1 MHAYA
6 RKQTRVITQG
16 QEMIDEKRGATPA
29 TPQELGDSFAAANSP
44 SYGGDLGADFA
55 AKSSVDPEHFD
66 PVHNRV
72 DRDAQRRQRR
82 HKWYWL
88 AAIVLLAVT
97 FFLIH
102 RFTANSD
109 NTRAGSSSQGGGNG
123 GAGTGGNS
131 SSSKGGSGSGHGGR
145 EQGPAAI
152 TVGQSRTG
160 NIPIFNDSLG
170 TVTPV
175 YTVTVYPQVTGRV
188 TAVYYKEG
196 QLVHKG
202 QPLIEIDPRPYQANL
217 LQAEGTLKRDQGVLA
232 EAQVDLA
239 RYQAAY
245 ARNAIAKQQLDDQQ
259 QVVEQ
264 DKGTVQA
271 DQGTVDYDKVQL
283 AYCHIASP
291 INGRVGLRLV
301 DPGNNVFS
309 GSGTT
314 LAVITQL
321 QPITVVFNVSEDAL
335 PQIQSQLKAHHAL
348 TVDAYDRSND
358 KKIDTGKLSSLDNII
373 DTATG
378 TVKFRAA
385 FNNREYQLFPNQF
398 VNARLL
404 VNTLDN
410 VVLVPSAAVQ
420 HNGTAAFVYTV
431 KPNKTVAVAPIDV
444 LTSNEND
451 TAVTGIP
458 ANADLA
464 TSGFDRLE
472 PGAEVQIRGKSQQRP
487 GRSQGNTGNTSS
499 SRGSTA
505 P

>member
-1 MHAYA
+1 
-6 RKQTRVITQG
+6 
-16 QEMIDEKRGATPA
+16 MIDEKRGATPA
-29 TPQELGDSFAAANSP
+29 TPRELGDSFAAANSP
-44 SYGGDLGADFA
+44 SYGADLGADFA
-55 AKSSVDPEHFD
+55 AKNSVDPEHYD
-66 PVHNRV
+66 PIHNRIDV
-72 DRDAQRRQRR
+72 EAQRRQRR

-88 AAIVLLAVT
+88 AALILLVIT
-97 FFLIH
+97 FFLVH

-109 NTRAGSSSQGGGNG
+109 NTKAGSSASGGGNG
-123 GAGTGGNS
+123 GSGAGGNS
-131 SSSKGGSGSGHGGR
+131 SPSKGGSGSSSGGGR
-145 EQGPAAI
+145 GGQGPAAI

-160 NIPIFNDSLG
+160 TIPIYNDALG

-175 YTVTVYPQVTGRV
+175 YTVTVYPRVTGRV
-188 TAVYYKEG
+188 MSVFNKEG
-196 QLVHKG
+196 PLVQKG
-202 QPLIEIDPRPYQANL
+202 QRLLEIDPRPYEANL
-217 LQAEGTLKRDQGVLA
+217 LQAQGTLKRDQGVLA
-232 EAQVDLA
+232 EAEVDLA

-245 ARNAIAKQQLDDQQ
+245 ARNAIAKQQLDDQE

-283 AYCHIASP
+283 AYCHITSP
-291 INGRVGLRLV
+291 ITGRVGLRLV

-309 GSGTT
+309 GASTT

-335 PQIQSQLKAHHAL
+335 PQIQQQLRVQHAL

-358 KKIDTGKLSSLDNII
+358 TKIESGKLTSLDNII
-373 DTATG
+373 DTSTG
-378 TVKFRAA
+378 TVKFRAS
-385 FNNREYQLFPNQF
+385 FNNPKNELFPNQF

-404 VNTLDN
+404 VKTLQN

-431 KPNKTVAVAPIDV
+431 APNNTVAVQPITV
-444 LTSNEND
+444 LTSNEQD
-451 TAVTGIP
+451 TAVTGLP
-458 ANADLA
+458 ANANIA

-472 PGAEVQIRGKSQQRP
+472 PGAHVQVRSQSQRRP
-487 GRSQGNTGNTSS
+487 GQGRGNATNTST
-499 SRGSTA
+499 GGGNQA

>member
-1 MHAYA
+1 
-6 RKQTRVITQG
+6 
-16 QEMIDEKRGATPA
+16 MIDEKRGTTPA
-29 TPQELGDSFAAANSP
+29 SPRELGESFAAANSP

-55 AKSSVDPEHFD
+55 AKNSVDPEHFD
-66 PVHNRV
+66 PVHYRV
-72 DRDAQRRQRR
+72 DREAQRRQRR

-88 AAIVLLAVT
+88 AAVLLLALT
-97 FFLIH
+97 FVLVH

-109 NTRAGSSSQGGGNG
+109 NTKTGSGASGGGNG

-131 SSSKGGSGSGHGGR
+131 SPSKGGASTSGAGGGGR
-145 EQGPAAI
+145 GAQGPAAI
-152 TVGQSRTG
+152 TVGQARTG
-160 NIPIFNDSLG
+160 SIPIYNDALG

-175 YTVTVYPQVTGRV
+175 YTDTIYPQVTGRV
-188 TAVYYKEG
+188 MAVYYKEG

-202 QPLIEIDPRPYQANL
+202 QPLVDIDPRPYQATL
-217 LQAEGTLKRDQGVLA
+217 AQAEGTLKRDQGVLSQ
-232 EAQVDLA
+232 AQIDLA

-259 QVVEQ
+259 QVVFQ
-264 DKGTVQA
+264 DQGTVQA

-283 AYCHIASP
+283 TYAHITSP

-301 DPGNNVFS
+301 DPGNTVFS

-335 PQIQSQLKAHHAL
+335 PQIQDQLRIQHSL
-348 TVDAYDRSND
+348 PVDAYDRSND
-358 KKIDTGKLSSLDNII
+358 RKIETGRLNSLDNII

-378 TVKFRAA
+378 TVKFRAN
-385 FNNREYQLFPNQF
+385 FDNRTAQLFPNQF

-404 VNTLDN
+404 VKTLQN

-431 KPNKTVAVAPIDV
+431 KPNNTVAVQPITV
-444 LTSNEND
+444 LTNNEQD

-458 ANADLA
+458 ANATLA

-472 PGAEVQIRGKSQQRP
+472 PGAQVLVRGQGQGRP
-487 GRSQGNTGNTSS
+487 GRGQGSNSS
-499 SRGSTA
+499 SPAAGGSTA
-505 P
+505 Q

>member
-1 MHAYA
+1 
-6 RKQTRVITQG
+6 
-16 QEMIDEKRGATPA
+16 MIDEKKGIAPA
-29 TPQELGDSFAAANSP
+29 TPRELGESFAAANSP
-44 SYGGDLGADFA
+44 SYGADLGAAFA
-55 AKSSVDPEHFD
+55 AKNSVDPEHFD

-72 DRDAQRRQRR
+72 DREAQRRQRR

-88 AAIVLLAVT
+88 AAIILLAIT
-97 FFLIH
+97 FILVH

-109 NTRAGSSSQGGGNG
+109 NTKAGSGGPGGGNG
-123 GAGTGGNS
+123 GSGAGGNS
-131 SSSKGGSGSGHGGR
+131 SPSKGGSSSSSGGGGR
-145 EQGPAAI
+145 GAQGPAAI
-152 TVGQSRTG
+152 TVGQSHTG
-160 NIPIFNDSLG
+160 SISIYNNALG

-175 YTVTVYPQVTGRV
+175 YTVTIYPQVTGRV
-188 TAVYYKEG
+188 MSVNYKEG

-202 QPLIEIDPRPYQANL
+202 QSLIEIDPRPYQATL
-217 LQAEGTLKRDQGVLA
+217 AQAEGTLKRDQGVLSQ
-232 EAQVDLA
+232 AQIDLA

-245 ARNAIAKQQLDDQQ
+245 SRNAIAKQQLDDQQ

-283 AYCHIASP
+283 AYTHITSP
-291 INGRVGLRLV
+291 ITGRVGLRLV
-301 DPGNNVFS
+301 DPGNTVFS
-309 GSGTT
+309 GSGST

-335 PQIQSQLKAHHAL
+335 PQIQDQLHSQRSL

-358 KKIDTGKLSSLDNII
+358 KKIESGRLNSLDNII

-378 TVKFRAA
+378 TVKFRAN
-385 FNNREYQLFPNQF
+385 FDNRTAQLFPNQF

-404 VNTLDN
+404 VKTLQD

-431 KPNKTVAVAPIDV
+431 RPNNTVAVQPVTV
-444 LTSNEND
+444 LTSNEQD
-451 TAVTGIP
+451 TAVTGVP
-458 ANADLA
+458 TNTSLA

-472 PGAEVQIRGKSQQRP
+472 PGAQVLVRGQNQGRP
-487 GRSQGNTGNTSS
+487 GQGQAGNKNSPTGGGTQ
-499 SRGSTA
+499 A